1 MSTRR
6 QARRVRLDER
16 AAQAEQRVRRSSLV
30 RELSQRPTGRLGRL
44 ARHGERAGH
53 HVSTAHFQAAYPAV
67 AEAGL
72 GARGVY
78 IGSDL
83 HSGSFVYDP
92 WLLYQRGALSIANTI
107 VLGMPDFGKSSL
119 TKSWLYRSRVFGRR
133 CEIIDPKGEYGQL
146 VGALGGIVL
155 RLAPGGSTRLN
166 PLTRIGTP
174 EMREGLLQA
183 VARAMLSRPLTQAEA
198 VGLVEAL
205 AAADEQHDGGRGD
218 DERNVDKRP
227 GERTGEA
234 REGHVAEQRKP
245 EHGREVC
252 VGHVVDQLRN
262 PAERTT
268 RALDLTQET
277 AREQLRE
284 VALALMRLC
293 HGPLRGMFDAPTSEE
308 DCWDAPV
315 VSLDVSQVE
324 AGGASSDLALAI
336 TMVCATAFLDAQ
348 RMRRTREAEQA
359 GGEVEKTIR
368 VNDEAWRAL
377 PIAGLGEYYQAA
389 FKLGRKTGVQHWMV
403 LHRLSDLDAAGDTG
417 SRTQALAKGL
427 LAETGTVIV
436 YRQHPE
442 EAGRTT
448 AALDL
453 SQTEA
458 QRIVHYPQ
466 GVALWRI
473 GGRSYEVRHVR
484 SQRERTLTATDA
496 AMANR
501 EPPGPLA

>member
-1 MSTRR
+1 MSRR
-6 QARRVRLDER
+6 HAER
-16 AAQAEQRVRRSSLV
+16 E
-30 RELSQRPTGRLGRL
+30 
-44 ARHGERAGH
+44 GH
-53 HVSTAHFQAAYPAV
+53 QVSTAHFQAAYPAV

-78 IGSDL
+78 VGTDL
-83 HSGSFVYDP
+83 HGGSFVYDP

-183 VARAMLSRPLTQAEA
+183 VARAMLARPLSQAEA

-205 AAADEQHDGGRGD
+205 AAADEQ
-218 DERNVDKRP
+218 
-227 GERTGEA
+227 
-234 REGHVAEQRKP
+234 RKP
-245 EHGREVC
+245 EHEREVC
-252 VGHVVDQLRN
+252 VGHVVEQLRN
-262 PAERTT
+262 PAERMT
-268 RALDLTQET
+268 RALDLTVET

-417 SRTQALAKGL
+417 TRKQALAKGL

>member
-1 MSTRR
+1 MSSR
-6 QARRVRLDER
+6 
-16 AAQAEQRVRRSSLV
+16 
-30 RELSQRPTGRLGRL
+30 RELSQRPTARLGRL
-44 ARHGERAGH
+44 ARHAERAAH
-53 HVSTAHFQAAYPAV
+53 QVSTAHFQAAYPAV

-72 GARGVY
+72 GARGTY

-83 HSGSFVYDP
+83 HGGSFVYDP
-92 WLLYQRGALSIANTI
+92 WLLYQRGILSIANTL

-133 CEIIDPKGEYGQL
+133 CEIIDPKGEYGPL
-146 VGALGGIVL
+146 VQALGGIVL
-155 RLAPGGSTRLN
+155 QLAPGGQTRLN

-174 EMREGLLQA
+174 QMREGLLQA
-183 VARAMLSRPLTQAEA
+183 VARAMLDRPLSQAEA

-205 AAADEQHDGGRGD
+205 AAADEQHTWD
-218 DERNVDKRP
+218 
-227 GERTGEA
+227 
-234 REGHVAEQRKP
+234 
-245 EHGREVC
+245 EVC
-252 VGHVVDQLRN
+252 VGHVVEQLRD
-262 PAERTT
+262 PTERTT
-268 RALDLTQET
+268 GALDMTKDA

-293 HGPLRGMFDAPTSEE
+293 HGPLHGMFDAPTSLR
-308 DCWDAPV
+308 DVWDAPV
-315 VSLDVSQVE
+315 ISLDISQIQ

-348 RMRRTREAEQA
+348 RVRRAHEAQAA
-359 GGEVEKTIR
+359 GGEALKTIR

-377 PIAGLGEYYQAA
+377 PIAGLGDYYQAA
-389 FKLGRKTGVQHWMV
+389 FKLGRQTGVQHWMV
-403 LHRLSDLDAAGDTG
+403 LHRLSDLDAAGDAGT
-417 SRTQALAKGL
+417 RQQALVKGL

-442 EAGRTT
+442 EAARTR
-448 AALDL
+448 AALGL
-453 SQTEA
+453 SLTET

-484 SQRERTLTATDA
+484 SARERTLTATDA
-496 AMANR
+496 AMASR
-501 EPPGPLA
+501 EPPGASA